1 MKLLHYTFFLLFISS
16 IAIAQE
22 INIDAAFAD
31 VKREVEKGN
40 YDKALQ
46 ILEPLQTKFPENE
59 DIKTYTGRIYSW
71 KKDYKTAI
79 KVLSP
84 LTDRTNPNPDALLAI
99 INTYFWSEQFDTCIR
114 YCDKY
119 LAIDPNSTDV
129 ILIKVKSLEKLN
141 RDQEALELAAKL
153 PITDNSTQAITGVR
167 TLIGQKAKNAVA
179 VSYLNI
185 TTSDPGQAPLHY
197 GYIEYSHKFS
207 TAAIVGRA
215 NVGHVNNDTQMLF
228 EADYYQTFKKRDY
241 LYVNAGVSTGETVFP
256 VAKAGIEY
264 YFVPHKKFD
273 YALGLRF
280 MHFESDDITLL
291 TGQVAYHEGPYTLAY
306 RPYYDTKNELFS
318 HVLSLQHTNEEK
330 ERIIRLELQY
340 GNVPY
345 LYLYNNFTQPLKAYR
360 VGLQYQQRLGSSF
373 FVRPV
378 LLYEYEEYLPDE
390 YRNRFNVQLIITKR
404 F

>member
-1 MKLLHYTFFLLFISS
+1 MKLIYHTILLLFISS
-16 IAIAQE
+16 IALGQE
-22 INIDAAFAD
+22 INIDAAFAA
-31 VKREVEKGN
+31 VKHEVEKEQ

-46 ILEPLQTKFPENE
+46 ILEPLQAKFPENE
-59 DIKTYTGRIYSW
+59 DIKVYIGRIYSW
-71 KKDYKTAI
+71 KKDYNTAV
-79 KVLSP
+79 KVLAP
-84 LTDRTNPNPDALLAI
+84 MADKANPNPDALLAI
-99 INTYFWSEQFDTCIR
+99 INTYFWSEQFETCIF
-114 YCDKY
+114 YCDQY
-119 LAIDPNSTDV
+119 LKIDPNSSDV
-129 ILIKVKSLEKLN
+129 ILIKAKSLERLN
-141 RDQEALELAAKL
+141 RDKEALDLVEKL
-153 PITDNSTQAITGVR
+153 PITENSTQAITGVR
-167 TLIGQKAKNAVA
+167 TLIGQKAKNAVS

-185 TTSDPGQAPLHY
+185 STSDPGQSPLHY

-207 TAAIVGRA
+207 KSALVGRA
-215 NVGHVNNDTQMLF
+215 NVGHANNDTQMLF
-228 EADYYQTFKKRDY
+228 EADYYQTFSKRNY
-241 LYVNAGVSTGETVFP
+241 LYVNAGVSTGETIFP

-280 MHFESDDITLL
+280 MHFDADDITLL
-291 TGQVAYHEGPYTLAY
+291 TGQLAYHEGAYTLAY

-345 LYLYNNFTQPLKAYR
+345 LYLYNNFTQPLSAYR
-360 VGLQYQQRLGSSF
+360 IGLQYQQRIGSSF

-378 LLYEYEEYLPDE
+378 FLYEYEEYLPDE
-390 YRNRFNVQLIITKR
+390 YRNRFNVQIIITKR